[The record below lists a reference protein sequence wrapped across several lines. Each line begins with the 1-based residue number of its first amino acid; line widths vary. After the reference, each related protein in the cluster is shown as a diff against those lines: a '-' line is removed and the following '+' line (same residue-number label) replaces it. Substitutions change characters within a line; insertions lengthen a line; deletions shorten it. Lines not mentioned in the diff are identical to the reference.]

1 MRSSRLELR
10 LAESDRVLLDRA
22 AARSGESVSE
32 FVRGALRDRA
42 AEVLRD
48 DTTIALSEVDA
59 AAFLRQ
65 LDEVDEQSV
74 DALRELRQRAAGD
87 VLGG

>member
-1 MRSSRLELR
+1 MRSGRLELR
-10 LAESDRVLLDRA
+10 LGEADRALVDRA

-65 LDEVDEQSV
+65 LDEIDGQTVLGLRDLHRRAA
-74 DALRELRQRAAGD
+74 DAL
-87 VLGG
+87 GG

>member
-10 LAESDRVLLDRA
+10 LAATDRALLDCA
-22 AARSGESVSE
+22 AERSGESVSE

-48 DTTIALSEVDA
+48 DTTIALSAVDA
-59 AAFLRQ
+59 EAFLRQ
-65 LDEVDEQSV
+65 LDAADASSIEALRNLHQRAN
-74 DALRELRQRAAGD
+74 DALG
-87 VLGG
+87 